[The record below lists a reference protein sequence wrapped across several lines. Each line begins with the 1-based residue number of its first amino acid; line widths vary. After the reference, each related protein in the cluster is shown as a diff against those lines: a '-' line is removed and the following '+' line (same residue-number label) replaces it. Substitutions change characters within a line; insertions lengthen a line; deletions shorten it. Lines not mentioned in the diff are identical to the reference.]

1 MTSYLVGGCGVLI
14 GAVAALV
21 YMLRYK
27 SVKGKYDAQVKDFSL
42 LKRAHE
48 KLTEDHD
55 SAVKRLENENE
66 TLKDK
71 NDEIRESVRE
81 IRATCSNA
89 IELNSAL
96 NLLFPLPE
104 EGGEGPG

>member
-1 MTSYLVGGCGVLI
+1 MTGYLVGGCGVLI

-48 KLTEDHD
+48 KLTADHD

-66 TLKDK
+66 TLKGK
-71 NDEIRESVRE
+71 NDEIRERVRV
-81 IRATCSNA
+81 IRSTCSNPVD
-89 IELNSAL
+89 LNDAL
-96 NLLFPLPE
+96 NRLFPVLK
-104 EGGEGPG
+104 EGGEDPG